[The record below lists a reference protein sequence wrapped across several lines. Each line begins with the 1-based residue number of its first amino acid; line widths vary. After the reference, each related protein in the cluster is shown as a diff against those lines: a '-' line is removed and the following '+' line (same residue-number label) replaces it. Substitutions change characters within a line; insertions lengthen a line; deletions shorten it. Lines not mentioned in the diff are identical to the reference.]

1 MQYLPP
7 SSSGFETGREAQALL
22 MAELAGGRTI
32 FRRQRVVYP
41 FHVTRPFYLDRM
53 RPDLATLYLQS
64 SSGGLYAG
72 DRLKLD
78 LVVGASAALNL
89 TTQAAT
95 VVHHGRESGSVHQ
108 QSIKVGERA
117 FCAVVSD
124 PYVLFPHAR
133 LSIATT
139 AEVARGSTLIIVDGF
154 AMHDPHQR
162 GEPFTQYSS
171 SVRVMRPDGALL
183 VSDQGSLQGD
193 QADLRFGPLGG
204 MRAAAS
210 VLIIAEPERRAD
222 RTKIENAV
230 ENSGCVVGTTL
241 APNGAG
247 LAIRLL
253 APDGGTLG
261 RGIAAAFH
269 VAGNAALGI
278 TLAHHRK

>member
-41 FHVTRPFYLDRM
+41 FHVTRPFYLDRL
-53 RPDLATLYLQS
+53 RPELATLYLQS

-72 DRLKLD
+72 DRLTLD

-95 VVHHGRESGSVHQ
+95 VVHHGRESGSVQQ
-108 QSIKVGERA
+108 QSIKVGEGA
-117 FCAVVSD
+117 FCAVISD

-139 AEVARGSTLIIVDGF
+139 AEVARSGTLIIADGF
-154 AMHDPHQR
+154 AIHDPH
-162 GEPFTQYSS
+162 GHGDPFAHYTS
-171 SVRVMRPDGALL
+171 SVRIMRPDGALL

-193 QADLRFGPLGG
+193 QANARFGPLGG
-204 MRAAAS
+204 MRAAGS
-210 VLIIAEPERRAD
+210 MLIIAEPGRIAD
-222 RTKIENAV
+222 IQAIENAV
-230 ENSGCVVGTTL
+230 EDSGCLAGVTP

-253 APDGGTLG
+253 APDGGALG
-261 RGIAAAFH
+261 RGISAAFH

-278 TLAHHRK
+278 TLARHRK